1 MSAGENPDR
10 LLALCAEAVQRI
22 GLDLTGRIVVTE
34 AATGAY
40 AVTPLLAA
48 MAGAAE
54 VRALSRD
61 SRYGT
66 ARDAESVITRLAGR
80 AGVTVR
86 FARSKNAA
94 LFEGADVVTNSG
106 HLRPI
111 DAETVSWLR
120 PGSAVSL
127 MYEPWELRPGDVD
140 LEACHAR
147 GVQAAG
153 PNEHHPDIGVFA
165 YSGVMA
171 VKQLLDAGVPVLGSR
186 ILLLCDNV
194 FAKDISQGLT
204 ALGGQV
210 TVAEGLDD
218 PPPGRLDA
226 VLVALAPRPTS
237 VLGVNDLR
245 QLSREYSGA
254 VLVQFW
260 GDLDRAEADH
270 LKIAVWPPNAP
281 EAGHM
286 GILPSAVGADPIVAL
301 QAGGLKVGEL
311 LTAGRPTS
319 AAEELLLLRVDG
331 EVSR

>member
-1 MSAGENPDR
+1 MSAGGNPDR
-10 LLALCAEAVQRI
+10 LLALCAEAVERT
-22 GLDLTGRIVVTE
+22 GLDLGGRIVVTE

-48 MAGAAE
+48 MAGASE

-66 ARDAESVITRLAGR
+66 AREAEDAIIRLAER
-80 AGVTVR
+80 AGVAVQFSR
-86 FARSKNAA
+86 VKDAS
-94 LFEGADVVTNSG
+94 LFDGADVVTNSG
-106 HLRPI
+106 HLRPL
-111 DAETVSWLR
+111 DAKAISWLR

-127 MYEPWELRPGDVD
+127 MYEPWELRPDEVD

-147 GVQAAG
+147 GVHVAG

-186 ILLLCDNV
+186 VLLLCDNV
-194 FAKDISQGLT
+194 FASDIEQGIT

-210 TVAEGLDD
+210 TAA
-218 PPPGRLDA
+218 GRVDA
-226 VLVALAPRPTS
+226 VLVALSPRPEP
-237 VLGVNDLR
+237 VLDALAVER
-245 QLSREYSGA
+245 IREAHPGA

-260 GDLDRAEADH
+260 GDIERDDL
-270 LKIAVWPPNAP
+270 AVWPPEAP
-281 EAGHM
+281 DAGHM

-311 LTAGRPTS
+311 LTSSRPVTE
-319 AAEELLLLRVDG
+319 AEEALLLRV
-331 EVSR
+331 VPA